1 MAFAVA
7 ALSAKGETMIRN
19 SEAAT
24 VSFPGFFEQ
33 LERVAE
39 R

>member
-7 ALSAKGETMIRN
+7 ALGAEGPSKILDAGCVD
-19 SEAAT
+19 
-24 VSFPGFFEQ
+24 VSFPGFFDV
-33 LERVAE
+33 LEKIVE

>member
-7 ALSAKGETMIRN
+7 ALVAKGETKIRN
-19 SEAAT
+19 SGAAT
-24 VSFPGFFEQ
+24 VSFPSFFES
-33 LERVAE
+33 LEKVAE

>member
-7 ALSAKGETMIRN
+7 ALAAKGETRIRN

-24 VSFPGFFEQ
+24 VSFPGFFDE